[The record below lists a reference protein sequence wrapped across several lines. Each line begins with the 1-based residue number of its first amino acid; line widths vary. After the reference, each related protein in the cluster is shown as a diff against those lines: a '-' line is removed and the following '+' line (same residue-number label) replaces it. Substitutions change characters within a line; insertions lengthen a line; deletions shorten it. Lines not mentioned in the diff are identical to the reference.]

1 LEILPFVDFA
11 GRRHKKKGFP
21 QEALRMY
28 RIVFSGAYLIR
39 QKDQELV
46 IFYLEEA
53 LGGGAFFEAC
63 GGLDGEGALGQAG

>member
-1 LEILPFVDFA
+1 
-11 GRRHKKKGFP
+11 
-21 QEALRMY
+21 MY

-39 QKDQELV
+39 QEDQELV

-53 LGGGAFFEAC
+53 LGGRAFFEAC